1 MNNIIEK
8 KKNKMELTK
17 EEIEYAVEGYTNGSI
32 PDYQMSALL
41 MAIRLNDMTDR
52 ETSYL
57 TEAIVKS
64 GEELDLSIINGT
76 TVDKHSTGG
85 VGDKTTIIILPIV
98 AALGGKVVKISGRSL
113 GFTGGTA
120 DKLESIPGF
129 KVEMS
134 KEKILEQVNEIGTCL
149 VTQMGNLA
157 PADKKMYALR
167 DVTSTVDSVP
177 LIASSVMSKKIATGA
192 ECIVLD
198 VKAGKGAFMKTK
210 EEAIE
215 LAEKMVAIGKNENR
229 KIIAMVTNMDIPLGN
244 AIGNS
249 LEVKEAIE
257 VLNGKGPEDL
267 TKICIELATQM
278 LVLSTN
284 EEETICRVRVEE
296 SLKNGT
302 ALEKLREIIVAQG
315 GDANVIENPDIM
327 PVAKYKVEIVAKET
341 GYISKIDAEE
351 LGKISVRLGA
361 GRLKK
366 EDVIDYSAG
375 IVLNVNVCD
384 KVEKGQLLAT
394 LYSNSIEKIEL
405 QKDKV
410 LNAIELTES
419 AVDKYELIY
428 KIIK

>member
-210 EEAIE
+210 EAAIE

-315 GDANVIENPDIM
+315 
-327 PVAKYKVEIVAKET
+327 
-341 GYISKIDAEE
+341 
-351 LGKISVRLGA
+351 R
-361 GRLKK
+361 RR
-366 EDVIDYSAG
+366 
-375 IVLNVNVCD
+375 
-384 KVEKGQLLAT
+384 
-394 LYSNSIEKIEL
+394 
-405 QKDKV
+405 
-410 LNAIELTES
+410 
-419 AVDKYELIY
+419 
-428 KIIK
+428 